1 MPSII
6 RSLSPLFN
14 ISTIVHVSYEI
25 SKILL
30 CQEEQLTLKYYL
42 LNDKLISPYTIVRIT
57 PVTHLSHTA
66 NSSSTIIPLCKF
78 QRQKYEK
85 EKQKNAHALL
95 PNTIQL
101 APAPVSRPRLI
112 TIVITAHRGVVFQF
126 CRRPLERAPR
136 TERGRERRGE
146 KKISLSRTII
156 PRFPWDYPNLRRP
169 VGVRSRIREHIS

>member
-1 MPSII
+1 MTAIMPSII
-6 RSLSPLFN
+6 RSLFPLFN
-14 ISTIVHVSYEI
+14 ISTIVVVHSYEI

-42 LNDKLISPYTIVRIT
+42 LNDKLISPYTIVCNTSYTSIT
-57 PVTHLSHTA
+57 LQTVPQRLSHSVNFNDKNT
-66 NSSSTIIPLCKF
+66 K
-78 QRQKYEK
+78 K
-85 EKQKNAHALL
+85 KNAHALL

-136 TERGRERRGE
+136 TERGREREGGEE
-146 KKISLSRTII
+146 KKKLAYR
-156 PRFPWDYPNLRRP
+156 
-169 VGVRSRIREHIS
+169 GQ

>member
-1 MPSII
+1 MTAIMPSII
-6 RSLSPLFN
+6 RSPSPLFN
-14 ISTIVHVSYEI
+14 ISTIVHSYEI

-42 LNDKLISPYTIVRIT
+42 LNDKLISPYTIVCNTSYTSIT
-57 PVTHLSHTA
+57 LQTVPQRLSHSVNFNDKNT
-66 NSSSTIIPLCKF
+66 K
-78 QRQKYEK
+78 K
-85 EKQKNAHALL
+85 KNAHALL

-136 TERGRERRGE
+136 TERGREREGGEE
-146 KKISLSRTII
+146 KKKLAYR
-156 PRFPWDYPNLRRP
+156 
-169 VGVRSRIREHIS
+169 GQ

>member
-1 MPSII
+1 MTAIMPSII
-6 RSLSPLFN
+6 RSPSPLFN
-14 ISTIVHVSYEI
+14 ISTIVHSYEI

-57 PVTHLSHTA
+57 PVTHHTA

-136 TERGRERRGE
+136 TERGREREGGEE
-146 KKISLSRTII
+146 KKKLAYR
-156 PRFPWDYPNLRRP
+156 
-169 VGVRSRIREHIS
+169 GQ